1 MGARAEAAE
10 RTAQRI
16 FAAAEAL
23 FRGQS
28 FEEVTLQAIADHA
41 GVTLQTVLRRFG
53 SKEALFEAASRS
65 AAQRIFAS
73 RLPESSDHRSAVE
86 ALIASYEEMGDLGW
100 RGLVQ
105 EERFPPVKS
114 IMDDA
119 RARHRGWVE
128 TVFADLL
135 GVRRGPERERRVML
149 LFGATDYYLWKL
161 WRRDLGKSRAE
172 TTQRMMDLV
181 DALARQLERGR

>member
-1 MGARAEAAE
+1 MAARAEAAE

-16 FAAAEAL
+16 YAAAEAL
-23 FRGQS
+23 FRERS
-28 FEEVTLQAIADHA
+28 FEDVTLQAIAVKA

-53 SKEALFEAASRS
+53 SKEALFEAASGA
-65 AAQRIFAS
+65 AAQRIFDS
-73 RLPESSDHRSAVE
+73 RRPESGDHRSAVE
-86 ALIASYEEMGDLGW
+86 SLVASYEEMGELGW

-105 EERFPPVKS
+105 EDRFPQVKS

-128 TVFADLL
+128 AAFAELL
-135 GVRRGPERERRVML
+135 PARRGPERERRVLL

-172 TTQRMMDLV
+172 TTERMMDLV
-181 DALARQLERGR
+181 NALARQLGRG